1 MTYNTEV
8 FMEKSTN
15 KKKTLAQVAADK
27 KAKAAAAAARASVIS
42 KAVSGHQSV
51 SFMEFVREQGVVGL
65 AIGLVLGSS
74 VKELV
79 DTIVKSFIDPL
90 ISIVVPNADSLATA
104 KVTLGG
110 KDFLWGLFL
119 SVIIRFLSIALVVYF
134 VAMRFA
140 KFDKKKA

>member
-1 MTYNTEV
+1 
-8 FMEKSTN
+8 MEKETN
-15 KKKTLAQVAADK
+15 SREKITQLAATN
-27 KAKAAAAAARASVIS
+27 KAKAAAAKAAATARANAL
-42 KAVSGHQSV
+42 KETAAGNQAV

-79 DTIVKSFIDPL
+79 DTIVKAFIDPL
-90 ISIVVPNADSLATA
+90 IAIVVPGADSLATA

-119 SVIIRFLSIALVVYF
+119 SVVIRFISIAVVIYF

-140 KFDKKKA
+140 KFDKKKQQQ

>member
-1 MTYNTEV
+1 
-8 FMEKSTN
+8 MEKSTN